1 MAVKGKALRARYAPL
16 DCPAA
21 ICCGMAIALAR
32 QRGGGVPRGS
42 DAALCRCCAVGCRIC
57 VWGCVYGAV
66 CGCSRVAV
74 FGRVLGV
81 LSAGAGAVAT

>member
-21 ICCGMAIALAR
+21 LCCGMAIALAR

-42 DAALCRCCAVGCRIC
+42 DAALCRCCGWVPYMCVGVC
-57 VWGCVYGAV
+57 VWGCVW
-66 CGCSRVAV
+66 
-74 FGRVLGV
+74 L
-81 LSAGAGAVAT
+81 